1 MARKVNTIEHIL
13 SRSIRDRETGCLI
26 YTGAV
31 NEKGY
36 PMISYKGKMVRGSRW
51 VYKQYYGTIPAGH
64 DIDHTCYVRRCL
76 ELTHLR
82 PLTHRMNITHSRIYD
97 EKRIKRLKQLIETYP
112 QIKLFPILITLPDL
126 KDLWDCKSTAHVK
139 ALLRTMSKALPE
151 EFFYERLKE
160 GQGRNPDLYAIGIHP
175 SLIDKLPNEDTLR
188 ETPAEDIM
196 TLMV

>member
-1 MARKVNTIEHIL
+1 MGRKVNTIEHIL

-36 PMISYKGKMVRGSRW
+36 PMISYNGKMVRGSRW

-82 PLTHRMNITHSRIYD
+82 PLTDGMNVTHSRIYD

-112 QIKLFPILITLPDL
+112 QIKLFPILITLEEL
-126 KDLWDCKSTAHVK
+126 EALWECGSTAQVK
-139 ALLRTMSKALPE
+139 ARLQTMSKAYSE
-151 EFFYERLKE
+151 EFFFEEFPFPEEEHRKE
-160 GQGRNPDLYAIGIHP
+160 LALYTIALQP
-175 SLIDKLPNEDTLR
+175 SLIKRLFDR
-188 ETPAEDIM
+188 
-196 TLMV
+196 